1 MLVCAG
7 RSVAPADRA
16 PISRRTAGRI
26 RRVTRT
32 SDRMG
37 MTGKSVS
44 TVPQREDI
52 VATLVLY
59 VLSQH
64 PSKYTERTL
73 PRDRSLLELGV
84 IDSAGVVEMLV
95 FVEAAWGIEIAEQ
108 DLTAAR
114 IDSLDGL
121 AALVQDYVARKR

>member
-1 MLVCAG
+1 
-7 RSVAPADRA
+7 
-16 PISRRTAGRI
+16 
-26 RRVTRT
+26 
-32 SDRMG
+32 MG
-37 MTGKSVS
+37 MTGKSAS

-64 PSKYTERTL
+64 PSKYTESTL

-84 IDSAGVVEMLV
+84 IDSAGVIEMLV

-108 DLTAAR
+108 DLTAER
-114 IDSLDGL
+114 IGSLTGL
-121 AALVQDYVARKR
+121 AALVQDYVARRR

>member
-1 MLVCAG
+1 
-7 RSVAPADRA
+7 
-16 PISRRTAGRI
+16 
-26 RRVTRT
+26 
-32 SDRMG
+32 MG

-64 PSKYTERTL
+64 PSKYTESTL

-114 IDSLDGL
+114 IGSVDGL
-121 AALVQDYVARKR
+121 AALVQDYVARRR